1 MKNRSFYMT
10 AERKK
15 ILNNC
20 KRIVIKVGT
29 RLLTDTHRIPVLI
42 SGISKFREK
51 GYKVILVSSGA
62 VGIGMKE
69 LGIQKRPSRLAEIQ
83 ALAAIGQNKLMSI
96 YDEQCRK
103 HGFKSAQ
110 LLLTA
115 DDLHSRE
122 RHLNVLNCINEL
134 LEKDILPIIN
144 ENDSVSVDELKFND
158 NDGLAALLAT
168 MMRIELTII
177 LTTVNGLYEKNNGV
191 FGERISTVEH
201 ISAQMRKSAEGTDDA
216 EFSIGGM
223 SSKLDAARIVNLAG
237 EHLWIADGRED
248 DTIDKILSGEDVG
261 TLFLPKAGKM
271 QARERWLHFFA
282 RSKGHLTVDDGAVN
296 ALCRK
301 GSSLLPAGVKAV
313 SGKFKRGDSVE
324 IIDSR
329 GLVVARGLSNFDST
343 DALRIAGRQS
353 NEIFEILQRDSDE
366 VIVHRNN
373 LTLVRPEAL

>member
-1 MKNRSFYMT
+1 MIT
-10 AERKK
+10 ERKK

-20 KRIVIKVGT
+20 KKLVIKVGT
-29 RLLTDTHRIPVLI
+29 RLLTDAHRIPVLI
-42 SGISKFREK
+42 SGISKLREK

-69 LGIQKRPSRLAEIQ
+69 LGIQKRPSRLAEVQ

-96 YDEQCRK
+96 YDEQCCR
-103 HGFKSAQ
+103 HDFKSAQ

-122 RHLNVLNCINEL
+122 RHLNVLNCINSL
-134 LEKDILPIIN
+134 LEKNILPIVN
-144 ENDSVSVDELKFND
+144 ENDSVSVDELKFGD

-168 MMRIELTII
+168 MTRSELTII
-177 LTTVNGLYEKNNGV
+177 LTTESGLREKENGV
-191 FGERISTVEH
+191 LGKRISTVEN
-201 ISAQMRKSAEGTDDA
+201 ITAKMRKSAEGTDDA

-223 SSKLDAARIVNLAG
+223 ASKLNAARMVNLAG
-237 EHLWIADGRED
+237 EYLWIADGREED
-248 DTIDKILSGEDVG
+248 IIDRILNGDDVG

-282 RSKGHLTVDDGAVN
+282 KSKGHLTVDDGAAN
-296 ALCRK
+296 AICHK
-301 GSSLLPAGVKAV
+301 GGSLLPAGVKAV

-324 IIDSR
+324 IIDPN
-329 GLVVARGLSNFDST
+329 GMIIARGLSNFDCT
-343 DALRIAGRQS
+343 DALKIAGKHS
-353 NEIFEILQRDSDE
+353 NEIFKILQRDSDE